1 MESVEV
7 TEEAVKGMS
16 GPTFYYAEVGCKL
29 SLNLLNFDILICRS
43 LQNLFRSKV
52 KKAQRVRRT

>member
-16 GPTFYYAEVGCKL
+16 GPTFYYAEV
-29 SLNLLNFDILICRS
+29 SSILV
-43 LQNLFRSKV
+43 L
-52 KKAQRVRRT
+52 